1 MARLEHIRQR
11 LENWALWKAR
21 QKDGGLGYH
30 TRSVLAVDVWD
41 AGSYNNNH
49 IPHLELEAERTNEA
63 VEALRLGK
71 GHLYVTLVHYYL
83 DGFGIKETA
92 RVMSRAESTIRAQL
106 EQADHAVAALLSA
119 LAEERE
125 RKRVAAKQSERE
137 RSFTP

>member
-71 GHLYVTLVHYYL
+71 GHLHVTLMCYYV
-83 DGFGIKETA
+83 DGLGIRETA
-92 RVMSRAESTIRAQL
+92 RVMGRGESTIRAQL
-106 EQADHAVAALLSA
+106 EQADHAIAVLLSVQV
-119 LAEERE
+119 EERE
-125 RKRVAAKQSERE
+125 RKRVAATQADNK